1 MYPRNKLFLTV
12 LHAHDKALLSL
23 GYIHLST
30 VEPSERELKTDTA
43 MAQHSPNFIS
53 YRQL

>member
-30 VEPSERELKTDTA
+30 VERELKTDTA